1 VSNVANKEILK
12 HTLARLEKV
21 VDKCQCSTSINR
33 KYELNLENGRIS
45 LLRTT
50 IDHNYSVTVIKDQK
64 QGSISINK
72 TDEQSINEAIDKV
85 VEICANSEVDEAYD
99 IAPYQE
105 PKTFVSGDLEPDLNK
120 MFDLLQDYVDKIKT
134 NYPTIKL
141 MDTAISF
148 TVSTKHLMNSNG
160 VDFTETEGYYDFTSL
175 FAAKEGDKSS
185 SFNYS
190 SYYVR
195 KLEKD
200 LLSYG
205 SLKQVLDET
214 TNQIYT
220 QGVADKFKGDIIIT
234 PDCMSMLVYF
244 VVNVYLSNMPLISK
258 TSPLYNKLGEQVASP
273 LFTLHAAPRD
283 ERIAKGY
290 HVTGDGFEAKNMT
303 IFDKGVLTSY
313 ILNQYGAKKT
323 GLPRS
328 NNTGG
333 CYIVENGDTPLED
346 MIKNCKRGVLVHRI
360 SGGNPNNNGDL
371 SVVLK
376 NSFYIEDGEIKYPL
390 NETMITL
397 NLKDAL
403 ANIVEVSKEQVN
415 FGHESYPYVK
425 VKDVLI
431 SGK

>member
-1 VSNVANKEILK
+1 MANKEILK
-12 HTLARLEKV
+12 HTLARLENI
-21 VDKCQCSTSINR
+21 VDKCQCSTSVNR
-33 KYELNLENGRIS
+33 KYELNLENGQIS

-50 IDHNYSVTVIKDQK
+50 IDHQYSVTVIKDQK
-64 QGSISINK
+64 QGSITINK
-72 TDEQSINEAIDKV
+72 TDEQSLNEAIDKV
-85 VEICANSEVDEAYD
+85 VDICANSEVDEAYD
-99 IAPYQE
+99 IAPFQE
-105 PKTFVSGDLEPDLNK
+105 PKVFVSGDREPNLNK
-120 MFDLLQDYVDKIKT
+120 MFDLLQDYVEQVKV
-134 NYPTIKL
+134 NFPTIKL

-148 TVSTKHLMNSNG
+148 TISTKHLMNSNG
-160 VDFTETEGYYDFTSL
+160 VDFTETEGYYDFSSM

-185 SFNYS
+185 SFNYTG
-190 SYYVR
+190 YYVK

-205 SLKQVLDET
+205 TLKRVLTET
-214 TNQIYT
+214 TGQIHT
-220 QGVADKFKGDIIIT
+220 KGIPDKFKGDVIIT

-258 TSPLYNKLGEQVASP
+258 TSPLLNKLDEQVASP

-283 ERIAKGY
+283 ERIVKGY
-290 HVTGDGFEAKNMT
+290 QVTNDGFEAQNMT
-303 IFDKGVLTSY
+303 IFDKGVLKNY
-313 ILNQYGAKKT
+313 VLNQYGANKT

-328 NNTGG
+328 ANVGG
-333 CYIVENGDTPLED
+333 CYIVDSGATPLEE
-346 MIKNCKRGVLVHRI
+346 MIRSCKRGVLVHRI

-376 NSFYIEDGEIKYPL
+376 NSYYIEDGEIKYPL

-403 ANIVEVSKEQVN
+403 ANITEVSKEQVN
-415 FGHESYPYVK
+415 FGHEIYPYIK